1 MILVL
6 WVYIDMIITLYK
18 NCRLNKSY
26 CEVLDTIAPHTY
38 NGVEYANSLEAYL
51 STLPKKVFNTG
62 VGTIYGTNSGKIPFE
77 LAQGEGLTMYD
88 YNYMKI
94 ADETNNFVRYCF
106 ILSLQVAD
114 GSAIA
119 EYEEDVWASYSATM
133 HVRKS
138 LLTRSRALKY
148 GNKTIP
154 FYKLG
159 MEYEGNDEIKG
170 VPVETSDFSEQNI
183 GKCMI
188 VAQIQIY
195 KLVQGAS
202 GASEKSD
209 VITRTVWVYSEENRQ
224 GTTINKY
231 YFEVNQALTKYL
243 TTLVANQSSKKFI
256 FTNDYKQEYNIYT
269 SGDLYFEISNFTLI
283 PQSFGIEMYLNNNN
297 SAKYM
302 GYVDQLVFDPNDNIK
317 FADLTRC
324 SILLS
329 QSGTVQQFDTFAN
342 GYGIQLTDFEIKN
355 DFTNLGIG
363 TFSSMHEIISNG
375 SDING
380 SIMGFCDD
388 YNFNVILSFQ
398 NQLINI
404 TQDFLI
410 DVPIAVQSAD
420 VTQQNKTARELEK
433 MNAGLQVG
441 HGGVQLFQSGIQFA
455 TSGAMTALGAMT
467 GQVGTIT
474 NGVSGIGSSIGS
486 LYSGISNL
494 AKGIKN
500 LQILNSPLFRTN
512 KGTFTRSV
520 GIGNSYYG
528 LILYKIQPDN
538 TSEVQANIDN
548 GGYVVNEVVDD
559 LLQDMAVAND
569 KPAYNVMQFDYIN
582 NYGAFPEDIRQRLV
596 DILTNGF
603 KIWYNT
609 AEYIAS

>member
-1 MILVL
+1 
-6 WVYIDMIITLYK
+6 MIITLYK
-18 NCRLNKSY
+18 SCRLNQSY
-26 CEVLDTIAPHTY
+26 CEVLDTIAPHTH
-38 NGVEYANSLEAYL
+38 NGQNYVNALEAYL
-51 STLPKKVFNTG
+51 HDLNKYIITPKEPVYITNTG
-62 VGTIYGTNSGKIPFE
+62 RFSFEYDLGQYGNIYE
-77 LAQGEGLTMYD
+77 
-88 YNYMKI
+88 YNYMKVEDTI
-94 ADETNNFVRYCF
+94 NNITRYFF
-106 ILSLQVAD
+106 INSITIDNGVAV
-114 GSAIA
+114 AL
-119 EYEEDVWASYSATM
+119 YTEDIWANYSKSM
-133 HVRKS
+133 HLRKS

-195 KLVQGAS
+195 KLVQGAG
-202 GASEKSD
+202 GATEKSD
-209 VITRTVWVYSEENRQ
+209 VITRTVWVYSEENIQ
-224 GTTINKY
+224 GTTTNKY

-243 TTLVANQSSKKFI
+243 TTLVANQSSKKFV
-256 FTNDYKQEYNIYT
+256 FTNEYKQEYNIYT
-269 SGDLYFEISNFTLI
+269 SADLYFEISNFTLI
-283 PQSFGIEMYLNNNN
+283 PQSFGIKMYLNDNN

-302 GYVDQLVFDPNDNIK
+302 GYVDQLVFDPNDKIK

-324 SILLS
+324 SIFLTS
-329 QSGTVQQFDTFAN
+329 IDTFAN
-342 GYGIQLTDFEIKN
+342 GYGIQLTDFEIEN
-355 DFTNLGIG
+355 DFKNLAIG
-363 TFSSMHEIISNG
+363 TFSSIHEIVSNG

-380 SIMGFCDD
+380 SIIGFCDD

-410 DVPIAVQSAD
+410 DVPITVQSAD

-433 MNAGLQVG
+433 MNTGFQIG
-441 HGGVQLFQSGIQFA
+441 HGGIQLLQSGIQFA
-455 TSGAMTALGAMT
+455 TSGAMTALGTMT
-467 GQVGTIT
+467 GQVGTISS
-474 NGVSGIGSSIGS
+474 GVSGMGSSLNP
-486 LYSGISNL
+486 LYSGISNI

-500 LQILNSPLFRTN
+500 LQILNRPLYRTN

-538 TSEVQANIDN
+538 TTEVQANIDN
-548 GGYVVNEVVDD
+548 AGYVVNEVVDD
-559 LLQDMAVAND
+559 VLYDMAQDQN
-569 KPAYNVMQFDYIN
+569 KPSYNVVQFDYVN
-582 NYGAFPEDIRQRLV
+582 NYGAFPENIRQQLV
-596 DILTNGF
+596 EILSNGF

-609 AEYIAS
+609 TDYMAS

>member
-1 MILVL
+1 MR
-6 WVYIDMIITLYK
+6 ITLYK
-18 NCRLNKSY
+18 SCRLNQSY
-26 CEVLDTIAPHTY
+26 CEVLDTIAPHTH
-38 NGVEYANSLEAYL
+38 NGQNYVNALEAYL
-51 STLPKKVFNTG
+51 HDLNKYIIITEEPVYLTNTG
-62 VGTIYGTNSGKIPFE
+62 KFSFEYDFGQSGNIYE
-77 LAQGEGLTMYD
+77 
-88 YNYMKI
+88 YNYMKVEDTVNNITRYFFINSITLVNGI
-94 ADETNNFVRYCF
+94 AV
-106 ILSLQVAD
+106 
-114 GSAIA
+114 A
-119 EYEEDVWASYSATM
+119 EYAEDIWANYSKSM
-133 HVRKS
+133 HLRKS

-195 KLVQGAS
+195 KLVQGAG
-202 GASEKSD
+202 GATEKSD
-209 VITRTVWVYSEENRQ
+209 VITRTVWIYSEENRQ
-224 GTTINKY
+224 GTYVNKY

-243 TTLVANQSSKKFI
+243 TTLVANQSSKKFV
-256 FTNDYKQEYNIYT
+256 FTNDYKQEYKIYT

-283 PQSFGIEMYLNNNN
+283 PQSFGIKMYLNNNN

-302 GYVDQLVFDPNDNIK
+302 GYVDQLVFDPNDTIK

-329 QSGTVQQFDTFAN
+329 QSGTTQHFDTFAN
-342 GYGIQLTDFEIKN
+342 GYGIQLTEFEIEN
-355 DFTNLGIG
+355 DFTNLAIG
-363 TFSSMHEIISNG
+363 TFSSIHEIVSNG

-388 YNFNVILSFQ
+388 YNFNIILSFQ

-433 MNAGLQVG
+433 MNTGFQIG
-441 HGGVQLFQSGIQFA
+441 HGGIQLFQSGIQFA

-467 GQVGTIT
+467 GQVGTISS
-474 NGVSGIGSSIGS
+474 GVSGMGSSLNP
-486 LYSGISNL
+486 LYSGISNI

-500 LQILNSPLFRTN
+500 LQILNRPLYRTN

-520 GIGNSYYG
+520 GIGNSFYG

-548 GGYVVNEVVDD
+548 AGYVVNEVVDD
-559 LLQDMAVAND
+559 VLQDMAIDQN
-569 KPAYNVMQFDYIN
+569 KPSYDVVQFDYVN
-582 NYGAFPEDIRQRLV
+582 NYGSFPENIRQQLV
-596 DILTNGF
+596 EILSNGF

-609 AEYIAS
+609 TDYMAS